1 MFIDYVML
9 LRGEGV
15 GVSITPGRE
24 LFIHRKALVPYV
36 QLSTNCGL
44 DKLITV
50 QILFSLYQKPIIQ
63 FVLRALR
70 HCKEGEF
77 LQNGIT

>member
-24 LFIHRKALVPYV
+24 LFIHRKAMVPYV
-36 QLSTNCGL
+36 QLST
-44 DKLITV
+44 K
-50 QILFSLYQKPIIQ
+50 
-63 FVLRALR
+63 A
-70 HCKEGEF
+70 
-77 LQNGIT
+77 